1 MQLEMSKV
9 LAEALYAAVRSH
21 RPLFFMCGCVCSVD
35 LAMPGSYIVLRN
47 ARIDMFRGSMRL
59 AVNQWG
65 KVEEAEPN
73 QDFEV
78 KVK

>member
-1 MQLEMSKV
+1 
-9 LAEALYAAVRSH
+9 
-21 RPLFFMCGCVCSVD
+21 
-35 LAMPGSYIVLRN
+35 LRN

-73 QDFEV
+73 QDFQV
-78 KVK
+78 KVNTGLLIFAVSP

>member
-1 MQLEMSKV
+1 
-9 LAEALYAAVRSH
+9 
-21 RPLFFMCGCVCSVD
+21 MCVCVCSVD

-78 KVK
+78 KVR